1 MNVSR
6 KGHESQN
13 RLTPNEYLTFLL
25 RKWFADNMG
34 QRQQVQSHADHT
46 LEGSTESPSSQLKM
60 AMPFV
65 FFYRVNVSFETIN
78 SKACLL

>member
-25 RKWFADNMG
+25 LKWFADNMV
-34 QRQQVQSHADHT
+34 QRQQVQAHGNHT
-46 LEGSTESPSSQLKM
+46 LEGSTESPNSQLKM

-65 FFYRVNVSFETIN
+65 STLFFFIE
-78 SKACLL
+78 